1 MRPKKNEID
10 HLVSAT
16 AWQHLPIKFT
26 RSVVAKALLPI
37 FLGCKDPYSWHCDSE
52 HQISVSWIII
62 CFCQHCL
69 WPCELIAN
77 SRISPSQQG
86 GGLFWRSSQGDSIR
100 PNRTFACTWNWS
112 SIFLW
117 PPWELVW
124 KGGGRDCSQM
134 GPTHVQGGGKGR
146 SEFYSK
152 VSSLAPAIPERRPR
166 DAQKSWHFFTS
177 LITVCLS
184 AARKGSCG
192 GSKCLLQTFRTQIG
206 HSLTDSGVR
215 ILPYSCIII
224 RCHCC

>member
-1 MRPKKNEID
+1 MLLGHCFPSSLDVKIQIAGTATLNTK
-10 HLVSAT
+10 LVN
-16 AWQHLPIKFT
+16 
-26 RSVVAKALLPI
+26 
-37 FLGCKDPYSWHCDSE
+37 
-52 HQISVSWIII
+52 SWIII

-69 WPCELIAN
+69 WQCELIAN

-86 GGLFWRSSQGDSIR
+86 GGLFWLSSQGDSIR

-184 AARKGSCG
+184 AARKGVMWWF
-192 GSKCLLQTFRTQIG
+192 KMTT
-206 HSLTDSGVR
+206 TDS
-215 ILPYSCIII
+215 
-224 RCHCC
+224 